1 VNRHWRTPHEVQAVW
16 LCDHQDDLGPRF
28 VELARSIYRNNDE
41 RAALKRRLNEL
52 AGAPFG
58 EQKEYA
64 GGGHP
69 EATEPASGAPNH
81 TTV

>member
-1 VNRHWRTPHEVQAVW
+1 VQAAW
-16 LCDHQDDLGPRF
+16 RCDHQDELGPRF
-28 VELARSIYRNNDE
+28 AELPRSIFRNNDE

-64 GGGHP
+64 AGPGC
-69 EATEPASGAPNH
+69 
-81 TTV
+81 